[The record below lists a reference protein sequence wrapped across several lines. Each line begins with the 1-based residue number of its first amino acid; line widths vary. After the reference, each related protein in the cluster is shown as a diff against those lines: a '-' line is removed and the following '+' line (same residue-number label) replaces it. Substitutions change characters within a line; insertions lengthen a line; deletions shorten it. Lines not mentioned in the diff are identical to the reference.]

1 MSIRKLAK
9 ENGVRCIGLGQMI
22 VELGGLSAI
31 KADCEKFRGRFP
43 GGQAAMYDGQPVTG
57 IDMIFDE
64 KTFPFYR
71 IRIVS
76 GDLETRV
83 VPFDDRFRWL

>member
-1 MSIRKLAK
+1 
-9 ENGVRCIGLGQMI
+9 
-22 VELGGLSAI
+22 
-31 KADCEKFRGRFP
+31 
-43 GGQAAMYDGQPVTG
+43 MYDGQPVTG